1 MDSTDNATS
10 ALDTIDTVAFKVGI
24 KGYNVDEVDDFL
36 ERLSVEVRQLKDLAQ
51 QQRQQLRQAAERIN
65 QLDTRGPSTPA
76 PVTPAP
82 AAPALAPVA
91 QAIRTGGAA
100 GAEQVTSMIAMAQRF
115 IEEAQSEAE
124 EKAREFTAAAQE
136 RAREIVNE
144 ARSRAEDEVNRL
156 NGLKQRLSEDV
167 ETLSHQLQA
176 ERTRIAQVLAE
187 FTHWVETSLEAGA
200 QASSVAPTRAA
211 PAAPPAPA
219 SPPPA
224 PRAPASPPTAA
235 PAPPAP
241 SPRPANIPPPAPAPT
256 PNAGEATIA
265 QPTIGQ
271 VLKFDHTSRDD
282 R

>member
-1 MDSTDNATS
+1 
-10 ALDTIDTVAFKVGI
+10 
-24 KGYNVDEVDDFL
+24 
-36 ERLSVEVRQLKDLAQ
+36 
-51 QQRQQLRQAAERIN
+51 
-65 QLDTRGPSTPA
+65 
-76 PVTPAP
+76 
-82 AAPALAPVA
+82 
-91 QAIRTGGAA
+91 
-100 GAEQVTSMIAMAQRF
+100 VTSMIAMAQRF

-187 FTHWVETSLEAGA
+187 FTMWVETSLQAGA
-200 QASSVAPTRAA
+200 KSSSVAPARTT
-211 PAAPPAPA
+211 PLSSTPPAPPVAA
-219 SPPPA
+219 SVAAA
-224 PRAPASPPTAA
+224 PRPTDV
-235 PAPPAP
+235 
-241 SPRPANIPPPAPAPT
+241 PPPAPAP
-256 PNAGEATIA
+256 NANASQATVS

-271 VLKFDHTSRDD
+271 VLKFDQSSRND

>member
-10 ALDTIDTVAFKVGI
+10 ALDTIDTVAFKVGL
-24 KGYNVDEVDDFL
+24 KGYNVDEVDNFL

-65 QLDTRGPSTPA
+65 QLDARGATDPV
-76 PVTPAP
+76 PVTSSPTPVAP
-82 AAPALAPVA
+82 TLAPVA

-100 GAEQVTSMIAMAQRF
+100 GAEQVTSMIAMAQKF

-124 EKAREFTAAAQE
+124 ERAREFTAGAQE

-167 ETLSHQLQA
+167 ETLSHQLRA
-176 ERTRIAQVLAE
+176 ERARIAQVLAE
-187 FTHWVETSLEAGA
+187 FTHWVETSLQGDSKATPA
-200 QASSVAPTRAA
+200 TARSDPPT
-211 PAAPPAPA
+211 PTPPAPA
-219 SPPPA
+219 A
-224 PRAPASPPTAA
+224 VASRSR
-235 PAPPAP
+235 P
-241 SPRPANIPPPAPAPT
+241 SNVPPPAPAPASS
-256 PNAGEATIA
+256 AGQATVS

-271 VLKFDHTSRDD
+271 VLKFDQSPRDD